1 MCPVR
6 RDDTS
11 CSQSSI
17 SWQRQPYIFKVF
29 SYSNRKETTCF
40 MTNSSCDLRV
50 NTTSRVKT
58 YSDETTL
65 LLQQY
70 WCQPMF
76 NLIFPFFPSSMVAY
90 TMSIHKYSSPQASR
104 KQIEK
109 SRHSSLSHIMEGL
122 NERSLGGW
130 RQTAIHPN
138 YCCSPERLAVDTPP
152 RMWMCKLG
160 SKKRGPVGSNCL
172 HRLTAYKD

>member
-1 MCPVR
+1 MIYVLIPHHVLKPTQIKLHSSNN
-6 RDDTS
+6 TS
-11 CSQSSI
+11 I
-17 SWQRQPYIFKVF
+17 NLHP
-29 SYSNRKETTCF
+29 TP
-40 MTNSSCDLRV
+40 L
-50 NTTSRVKT
+50 
-58 YSDETTL
+58 
-65 LLQQY
+65 
-70 WCQPMF
+70 F

-122 NERSLGGW
+122 NERSPGGW

-152 RMWMCKLG
+152 RMWKCKLG

-172 HRLTAYKD
+172 HRLTAYMD